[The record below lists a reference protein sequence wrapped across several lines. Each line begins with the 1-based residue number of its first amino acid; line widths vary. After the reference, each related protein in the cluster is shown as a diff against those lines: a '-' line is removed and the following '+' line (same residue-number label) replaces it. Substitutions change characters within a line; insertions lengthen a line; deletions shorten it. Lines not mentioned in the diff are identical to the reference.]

1 MKWSLLLTKRD
12 LVKEFKN
19 KNFRD
24 IPELYKQIKSLA
36 SCKDILYNANI
47 IIFQSSLINHKKRL
61 SLLKIINGLSIQYGI
76 SFCVAH
82 NLTLLIKLN
91 RELGI
96 KKNLIKDSHKAIELW
111 KRILDDPLAIN
122 GLIFTYTDLGLL
134 FSDFNLNLLSIK
146 YLDKASSL
154 IDECQNDYNPFIKLN
169 IAYGIVYY
177 KMKKYKKSKTHYDKV
192 IKLAKSKK
200 DMITIIPI
208 LINTANNLIKG
219 GKNNLAKEKCETALK
234 ISTDNNDEIYKPY
247 IYHSLGKAYL
257 NFKDFTKSKKCL
269 YKALDLFDNM
279 NIVKMEPEVLYDIG
293 LNLYRNNKTNDSIK
307 IFKILLIK
315 NKKIK
320 NYELDVKTLK
330 ILLEI
335 YKKNKNHR
343 LYLLTINKL
352 NKSLEDSL
360 KYKSKIFSDTNI
372 DALEYLSNENNIA
385 AQKEND
391 LKIKLDIESNKRKLT
406 TKALV
411 SFSEREFLK
420 NIIKKLS
427 NQNLTN
433 NHLIKLCNERMV
445 HTKNWDVF
453 MKLFNDIHPDFNKY
467 IIKKAISI
475 SESELRVCN
484 LIKMNFST
492 LETAEILAITIRGVE
507 QHRYRIK
514 KKLKLKTD
522 LTVFL
527 QSI

>member
-1 MKWSLLLTKRD
+1 MTKRD

-169 IAYGIVYY
+169 IAYGIVYD

-192 IKLAKSKK
+192 IKLAESKN

-234 ISTDNNDEIYKPY
+234 ISADNNDEIYKPY
-247 IYHSLGKAYL
+247 I
-257 NFKDFTKSKKCL
+257 
-269 YKALDLFDNM
+269 
-279 NIVKMEPEVLYDIG
+279 
-293 LNLYRNNKTNDSIK
+293 
-307 IFKILLIK
+307 
-315 NKKIK
+315 
-320 NYELDVKTLK
+320 
-330 ILLEI
+330 
-335 YKKNKNHR
+335 
-343 LYLLTINKL
+343 
-352 NKSLEDSL
+352 
-360 KYKSKIFSDTNI
+360 
-372 DALEYLSNENNIA
+372 
-385 AQKEND
+385 
-391 LKIKLDIESNKRKLT
+391 
-406 TKALV
+406 
-411 SFSEREFLK
+411 
-420 NIIKKLS
+420 
-427 NQNLTN
+427 
-433 NHLIKLCNERMV
+433 
-445 HTKNWDVF
+445 
-453 MKLFNDIHPDFNKY
+453 
-467 IIKKAISI
+467 
-475 SESELRVCN
+475 
-484 LIKMNFST
+484 
-492 LETAEILAITIRGVE
+492 
-507 QHRYRIK
+507 
-514 KKLKLKTD
+514 
-522 LTVFL
+522 
-527 QSI
+527 